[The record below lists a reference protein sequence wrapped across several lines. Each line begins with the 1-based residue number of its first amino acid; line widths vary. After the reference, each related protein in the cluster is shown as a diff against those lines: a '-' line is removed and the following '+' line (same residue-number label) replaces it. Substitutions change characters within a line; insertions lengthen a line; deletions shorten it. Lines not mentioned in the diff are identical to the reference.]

1 MRRRRATPAA
11 TFLLTVTDMTL
22 NDIKAAIPDYAK
34 DLRLNFEAVLG
45 EAGAP
50 GLNAKQ
56 IGLIALASAI
66 ASRHEPVVGAL
77 VEFAARNANAQE
89 LNGARTAAALMAM
102 NNIYYR
108 FTHVV
113 SEPEYGTLRANLRM
127 NAMANPGCD
136 KIDFEL
142 CSIAVSAVNGC
153 GMCMDSHEK
162 TLKKHG
168 VSAQAIQSA
177 VRIAAVVHAVAI
189 TIEQARAA
197 SGESLPAA
205 A

>member
-1 MRRRRATPAA
+1 MSI
-11 TFLLTVTDMTL
+11 DS
-22 NDIKAAIPDYAK
+22 IKAAIPDYAK
-34 DLRLNFEAVLG
+34 DLRLNLDSVLS
-45 EAGAP
+45 ETGAP

-56 IGLIALASAI
+56 IGLVALASAI
-66 ASRHEPVVGAL
+66 AARHEPVVATL
-77 VEFAARNANAQE
+77 ADFAARSASEQE
-89 LNGARTAAALMAM
+89 LNAARTAAALMAM

-168 VSAQAIQSA
+168 VPAQAIQSA
-177 VRIAAVVHAVAI
+177 VRIAAVVHGVSV
-189 TIEQARAA
+189 TLEQARAGA
-197 SGESLPAA
+197 GDALSAA